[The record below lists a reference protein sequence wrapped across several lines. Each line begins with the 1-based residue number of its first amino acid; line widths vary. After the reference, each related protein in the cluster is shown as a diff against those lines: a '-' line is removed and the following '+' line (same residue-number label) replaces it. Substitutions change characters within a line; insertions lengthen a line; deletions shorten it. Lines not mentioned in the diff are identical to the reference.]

1 MQGRTTHILFAP
13 ANGCHGEGHG
23 CGGDRKYMGELL
35 NIHFEQIEVG
45 EVISLGVVAVDGASL
60 EIYVERFLP
69 GWDDSYGA
77 PDGMLYALWTR
88 LSFDACSRWAG
99 FKMLAVD
106 GVRYLR
112 NPPAGELLRGRV
124 TIMGKDPVGDNKG
137 VVIAQQ
143 DLLDEAGRLVF
154 SCLTRSLVARQS

>member
-1 MQGRTTHILFAP
+1 MSDL
-13 ANGCHGEGHG
+13 
-23 CGGDRKYMGELL
+23 M

-45 EVISLGVVAVDGASL
+45 QVHSLGVVAVDPTSL
-60 EIYVERFLP
+60 QMFVERFLP

-77 PDGMLYALWTR
+77 PDGMVYVLWSR
-88 LSFDACSRWAG
+88 LCHDGCSRWAG

-112 NPPAGELLRGRV
+112 NPPAGELLRGRI
-124 TIMGKDPVGDNKG
+124 TIMGKDPVGDTKG

-143 DLLDEAGRLVF
+143 DLLDEAGKLVF
-154 SCLTRSLVARQS
+154 SCLTRSLVTRSQ

>member
-1 MQGRTTHILFAP
+1 M
-13 ANGCHGEGHG
+13 
-23 CGGDRKYMGELL
+23 DELL

-45 EVISLGVVAVDGASL
+45 QVISLGVVAVDEASVK
-60 EIYVERFLP
+60 IYIERFLP
-69 GWDDSYGA
+69 SWNDSYGA
-77 PDGMLYALWTR
+77 PDGMLYALWSR
-88 LSFDACSRWAG
+88 LSFEACRRWSG

-112 NPPAGELLRGRV
+112 NPPSGELLRGRV

-143 DLLDEAGRLVF
+143 DMLDEAGRLVF
-154 SCLTRSLVARQS
+154 SCLTRALVARQS